1 MITKIHGHLS
11 GMHGDAAVVEVG
23 GLFYEILLPGG
34 LAQRLARR
42 PDLADRP
49 EITFHTLHYIESAGG
64 VGNLR
69 PRLLGFTEEMDR
81 EFFELLTTVGN
92 LGSKTALR
100 ALTIPIAEIAA
111 AIEGADART
120 LARLPRIGK
129 RMADKIIA
137 ELKGK
142 VWKFTLLPSGEPLA
156 EPPSRKAEEEPFAQE
171 AREILLQVGF
181 RATEAA
187 AAIEKILKA
196 RPDIKT
202 SQQIVQ
208 EVFRLRGSG
217 SPGSVARGDT
227 K

>member
-1 MITKIHGHLS
+1 MITKIHGRLA
-11 GMHGDAAVVEVG
+11 GMRGDAAIVEVN
-23 GLFYEILLPGG
+23 GLFYEVLLPSG
-34 LAQRLARR
+34 LAERMARR
-42 PDLADRP
+42 ADPEARP
-49 EITFHTLHYIESAGG
+49 EITLHTLHYIESAGG

-69 PRLLGFTEEMDR
+69 PRLLGFTQEMDR

-111 AIEGADART
+111 AIENADAHT
-120 LARLPRIGK
+120 LAKLPRIGR

-142 VWKFTLLPSGEPLA
+142 AWKFALLPSGEPLA
-156 EPPSRKAEEEPFAQE
+156 APARPKPADEPHVLE
-171 AREILLQVGF
+171 AKEILLQVGY
-181 RATEAA
+181 RASDAQ
-187 AAIEKILKA
+187 AAIEKVLEA
-196 RPDIKT
+196 HPDITT

-208 EVFRLRGSG
+208 EVFRIRGS
-217 SPGSVARGDT
+217 

>member
-1 MITKIHGHLS
+1 MITKIRGRLV
-11 GMHGDAAVVEVG
+11 GMRGDSAVVEVG
-23 GLFYEILLPGG
+23 GLFYEVMLPSG

-42 PDLADRP
+42 VVP
-49 EITFHTLHYIESAGG
+49 EEPREVTLHTLHYIESAGG

-111 AIEGADART
+111 AIENADAGT
-120 LARLPRIGK
+120 LAKLPRIGK

-142 VWKFTLLPSGEPLA
+142 VWKFALLPSGEPLA
-156 EPPSRKAEEEPFAQE
+156 AAPARKAEEEPFQLE
-171 AREILLQVGF
+171 AKEILLQVGY
-181 RATEAA
+181 RASEAA
-187 AAIEKILKA
+187 AAIEKVLKA
-196 RPDIKT
+196 NPDVTT
-202 SQQIVQ
+202 SQHLVQ
-208 EVFRLRGSG
+208 EVFRLRGG
-217 SPGSVARGDT
+217 